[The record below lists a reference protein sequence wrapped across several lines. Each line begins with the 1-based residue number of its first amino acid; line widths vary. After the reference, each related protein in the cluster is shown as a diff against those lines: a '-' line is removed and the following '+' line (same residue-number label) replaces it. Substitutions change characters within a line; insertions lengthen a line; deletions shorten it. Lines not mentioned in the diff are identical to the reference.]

1 MLVDSHCHLDRLD
14 LEPFDGELANALRLA
29 EDNGVNRFLCVA
41 IDRGNIPD
49 VIAIAER
56 FDNVYASVGVHPNE
70 QDGEVIAEELV
81 ALADHPKVIAIG
93 ETGLDYF
100 RSEGDLSWQQ
110 QRFRNHI
117 AAAKASNK
125 PLIIHSREAREDTLR
140 LMREEGA
147 GAAGGIMHCFVEDWD
162 TAKAAMDM
170 GFYISF
176 SGIVTFK
183 NAEALREVARQVPI
197 ERLLVETD
205 SPYLAP
211 VPHRGHSNQPAYV
224 RHVAEF
230 LAELRGESFEEL
242 AARTSENF
250 NRLFAL
256 HKDQ

>member
-14 LEPFDGELANALRLA
+14 LEPFGGDLANVLQQAG
-29 EDNGVNRFLCVA
+29 ENGVGRFLCVA

-70 QDGEVIAEELV
+70 EEDGEVTTDELIALSG
-81 ALADHPKVIAIG
+81 HPKVIAIG

-100 RSEGDLSWQQ
+100 RSEGGLEWQK

-117 AAAKASNK
+117 AAAKACRK
-125 PLIIHSREAREDTLR
+125 PLIIHSRDAREDTIR

-147 GAAGGIMHCFVEDWD
+147 HEAGGIMHCFVEDWE
-162 TAKAAMDM
+162 TAQQAMEM

-176 SGIVTFK
+176 SGIVTFR
-183 NAEALREVARQVPI
+183 NAEPLREVARRVPA

-211 VPHRGHSNQPAYV
+211 
-224 RHVAEF
+224 
-230 LAELRGESFEEL
+230 
-242 AARTSENF
+242 
-250 NRLFAL
+250 
-256 HKDQ
+256 